1 MNFQYIK
8 NLINDIKELA
18 SSQMIIVILLFAQ
31 VSIVT
36 KGLGTIKYGQAA
48 LILALAA
55 IIFRSLHAKN
65 SDVTLLMIQ
74 KYGEKMYT
82 RSLFFDL
89 LIGIICYI
97 LCLII
102 FGSQINTFFGNYSMS
117 FALNFFLLARI
128 SQTFSESSKAILTY
142 NGNFKKFALVDTI
155 SNLLRFLVIVFL
167 FNSNASIDNYLIG
180 QATFSVTYGIF
191 SLFIC
196 REYLIISEISLKNLA
211 EYFTKFKSDFVKQRY
226 DQFVGIVPQH
236 FDLVILGYF
245 TDFSTVG
252 IFRIA
257 KRLIEPINYVVSVL
271 TPYVQ
276 NKLSRENQ
284 NIRFNKLLMNILL
297 PTSTVLLAFYIY
309 FGNELINL
317 ISGPSFENAYQP
329 LLILLIGYIVYLNT
343 FWVRQLLLFENLI
356 HYHAN
361 SRIVLLIVFL
371 ISALFLSP
379 PYGANGL
386 ALALSLGMISQKVY
400 EFYSYNRLSNQK

>member
-36 KGLGTIKYGQAA
+36 KGLGTIKYGQAV
-48 LILALAA
+48 LVLALVA
-55 IIFRSLHAKN
+55 IIFRSLHARN

-89 LIGIICYI
+89 LIGIICYF

-102 FGSQINTFFGNYSMS
+102 FESQINTFFGNYSMS

-297 PTSTVLLAFYIY
+297 PISTVLLAFYIY

-343 FWVRQLLLFENLI
+343 FWIRQLLLFKNLI

-371 ISALFLSP
+371 ISAFFLSP
-379 PYGANGL
+379 AYGANGL
-386 ALALSLGMISQKVY
+386 AIALSLGMISQKVY
-400 EFYSYNRLSNQK
+400 EFYSYKRLSNQK

>member
-8 NLINDIKELA
+8 NLISEIKELA
-18 SSQMIIVILLFAQ
+18 SSQMFIVILLFAQ

-36 KGLGTIKYGQAA
+36 KGLGTIKYGQAV
-48 LILALAA
+48 LVLALVA
-55 IIFRSLHAKN
+55 IIFRSLHARN

-89 LIGIICYI
+89 IIGVICYS

-102 FGSQINTFFGNYSMS
+102 FGSQVNTFFGNYSMS

-128 SQTFSESSKAILTY
+128 TQTFSESSKAILTY
-142 NGNFKKFALVDTI
+142 NGNFKKFALVETI
-155 SNLLRFLVIVFL
+155 SNLFRFLVIVFL

-180 QATFSVTYGIF
+180 HATFSVTYGVF
-191 SLFIC
+191 SLIIC
-196 REYLIISEISLKNLA
+196 REYLIISEISLKNLS

-226 DQFVGIVPQH
+226 DQLVGIVPQH

-257 KRLIEPINYVVSVL
+257 KRLIEPINYIVSVL

-276 NKLSRENQ
+276 NKLSREDQ

-297 PTSTVLLAFYIY
+297 PISSVLLVFYIY
-309 FGNELINL
+309 FGNRLINL
-317 ISGPSFENAYQP
+317 ISGPSFENAYNP

-343 FWVRQLLLFENLI
+343 FWVRQLLLFKNLI
-356 HYHAN
+356 HYHAF
-361 SRIVLLIVFL
+361 SRIVSLIVFL
-371 ISALFLSP
+371 ISAFFLSP
-379 PYGANGL
+379 AYGANGL

-400 EFYSYNRLSNQK
+400 EFYSYRRFSNQK

>member
-8 NLINDIKELA
+8 NLISEIKELA
-18 SSQMIIVILLFAQ
+18 SSQMLIVILLFVQ

-36 KGLGTIKYGQAA
+36 KGLGTIKYGQAV
-48 LILALAA
+48 LVLALVA
-55 IIFRSLHAKN
+55 IIFRSLHARN

-89 LIGIICYI
+89 IIGVICYS

-102 FGSQINTFFGNYSMS
+102 FGSQVNTFFGNYSMS
-117 FALNFFLLARI
+117 YALNFFLLARI
-128 SQTFSESSKAILTY
+128 TQTFSESSKAILTY
-142 NGNFKKFALVDTI
+142 NGNFKKFALVETI
-155 SNLLRFLVIVFL
+155 SNLFRFLVIVFL

-180 QATFSVTYGIF
+180 HATFSVTYGIF
-191 SLFIC
+191 SLIIC
-196 REYLIISEISLKNLA
+196 REYLLISEISLKNLLD
-211 EYFTKFKSDFVKQRY
+211 YFTKFKSDFVKQRY
-226 DQFVGIVPQH
+226 DQLVGIIPQH

-257 KRLIEPINYVVSVL
+257 KRLIEPINYIVSVL

-276 NKLSRENQ
+276 NKLSREDQ

-297 PTSTVLLAFYIY
+297 PISSVLLAFYIY
-309 FGNELINL
+309 FGNGLINL
-317 ISGPSFENAYQP
+317 ISGPSFENAYHP

-343 FWVRQLLLFENLI
+343 FWVRQLLLFKNLI
-356 HYHAN
+356 HYHAF
-361 SRIVLLIVFL
+361 SRIVSLIVFL
-371 ISALFLSP
+371 ISAFFLSP
-379 PYGANGL
+379 AYGANGL

-400 EFYSYNRLSNQK
+400 EFYSYRRFSNQK

>member
-8 NLINDIKELA
+8 NLISEIKELA

-36 KGLGTIKYGQAA
+36 KGLGTIKYGQAV
-48 LILALAA
+48 LVLALVA
-55 IIFRSLHAKN
+55 IIFRSLHARN

-89 LIGIICYI
+89 IIGVICYS

-102 FGSQINTFFGNYSMS
+102 FGSQVNTFFGNYSMS
-117 FALNFFLLARI
+117 YELNFFLLARI
-128 SQTFSESSKAILTY
+128 TQTFSESSKAILTY
-142 NGNFKKFALVDTI
+142 NGNFKKFALVETI
-155 SNLLRFLVIVFL
+155 SNLFRFLVIVFL

-180 QATFSVTYGIF
+180 HATFSVTYGVF
-191 SLFIC
+191 SLIIC
-196 REYLIISEISLKNLA
+196 REYLIISEISLKNLS

-226 DQFVGIVPQH
+226 DQLVGIVPQH

-257 KRLIEPINYVVSVL
+257 KRLIEPINYIVSVL

-276 NKLSRENQ
+276 NKLSREDQ

-297 PTSTVLLAFYIY
+297 PISSVLLVFYIY
-309 FGNELINL
+309 FGNRLINL
-317 ISGPSFENAYQP
+317 ISGPSFENAYNP

-343 FWVRQLLLFENLI
+343 FWVRQLLLFKNLI
-356 HYHAN
+356 HYHAF
-361 SRIVLLIVFL
+361 SRIVSLIVFL
-371 ISALFLSP
+371 ISAFFLSP
-379 PYGANGL
+379 AYGANGL

-400 EFYSYNRLSNQK
+400 EFYSYRRFSNQK

>member
-8 NLINDIKELA
+8 NLISEIKELA
-18 SSQMIIVILLFAQ
+18 SSQMFIVILLFAQ

-36 KGLGTIKYGQAA
+36 KGLGTIKYGQAV
-48 LILALAA
+48 LVLALVA
-55 IIFRSLHAKN
+55 IIFRSLHARN

-89 LIGIICYI
+89 IIGVICYS

-102 FGSQINTFFGNYSMS
+102 FGSQVNTFFGNYSMS
-117 FALNFFLLARI
+117 YALNFFLLARI

-180 QATFSVTYGIF
+180 HATFSVTYGVF
-191 SLFIC
+191 SLIIC
-196 REYLIISEISLKNLA
+196 REYLLISEISLKNLLD
-211 EYFTKFKSDFVKQRY
+211 YFTKFKSDFVKQRY
-226 DQFVGIVPQH
+226 DQLVGIVPQH

-257 KRLIEPINYVVSVL
+257 KRLIEPINYIVSVL

-276 NKLSRENQ
+276 NKLSREDQ

-297 PTSTVLLAFYIY
+297 PISSVLLAFYIY
-309 FGNELINL
+309 FGNGLINL
-317 ISGPSFENAYQP
+317 ISGPSFENAYHP

-343 FWVRQLLLFENLI
+343 FWVRQLLLFKNLI
-356 HYHAN
+356 HYHAF
-361 SRIVLLIVFL
+361 SRIVSLIVFL
-371 ISALFLSP
+371 ISAFFLSP
-379 PYGANGL
+379 AYGANGL

-400 EFYSYNRLSNQK
+400 EFYSYRRFSNQK

>member
-8 NLINDIKELA
+8 NLISEIKELA
-18 SSQMIIVILLFAQ
+18 SSQMLIVILLFVQ

-36 KGLGTIKYGQAA
+36 KGLGTIKYGQAV
-48 LILALAA
+48 LVLALVA
-55 IIFRSLHAKN
+55 IIFRSLHARN

-89 LIGIICYI
+89 IIGVICYS

-102 FGSQINTFFGNYSMS
+102 FGSQVNTFFGNYSMS

-128 SQTFSESSKAILTY
+128 TQTFSESSKAILTY
-142 NGNFKKFALVDTI
+142 NGNFKKFALVETI
-155 SNLLRFLVIVFL
+155 SNLFRFLVIVFL

-180 QATFSVTYGIF
+180 HATFSVTYGIF
-191 SLFIC
+191 SLIIC
-196 REYLIISEISLKNLA
+196 REYLLISEISLKNLLD
-211 EYFTKFKSDFVKQRY
+211 YFTKFKSDFVKQRY
-226 DQFVGIVPQH
+226 DQLVGIIPQH

-257 KRLIEPINYVVSVL
+257 KRLIEPINYIVSVL

-276 NKLSRENQ
+276 NKLSREDQ

-297 PTSTVLLAFYIY
+297 PISSVLLAFYIY
-309 FGNELINL
+309 FGNGLINL
-317 ISGPSFENAYQP
+317 ISGPSFENAYHP

-343 FWVRQLLLFENLI
+343 FWVRQLLLFKNLI
-356 HYHAN
+356 HYHAF
-361 SRIVLLIVFL
+361 SRIVSLIVFL
-371 ISALFLSP
+371 ISAFFLSP
-379 PYGANGL
+379 AYGANGL

-400 EFYSYNRLSNQK
+400 EFYSYRRFSNQK

>member
-8 NLINDIKELA
+8 NLISEIKELA

-36 KGLGTIKYGQAA
+36 KGLGTIKYGQAV
-48 LILALAA
+48 LVLALVA
-55 IIFRSLHAKN
+55 IIFRSLHARN

-89 LIGIICYI
+89 IIGVICYS

-102 FGSQINTFFGNYSMS
+102 FGSQVNTFFGNYSMS

-128 SQTFSESSKAILTY
+128 TQTFSESSKAILTY
-142 NGNFKKFALVDTI
+142 NGNFKKFALVETI
-155 SNLLRFLVIVFL
+155 SNLFRFLVIVFL

-180 QATFSVTYGIF
+180 HATFSVTYGVF
-191 SLFIC
+191 SLIIC
-196 REYLIISEISLKNLA
+196 REYLIISEISLKNLS

-226 DQFVGIVPQH
+226 DQLVGIVPQH

-257 KRLIEPINYVVSVL
+257 KRLIEPINYIVSVL

-276 NKLSRENQ
+276 NKLSREDQ

-297 PTSTVLLAFYIY
+297 PISSVLLVFYIY
-309 FGNELINL
+309 FGNRLINL
-317 ISGPSFENAYQP
+317 ISGPSFENAYNP

-343 FWVRQLLLFENLI
+343 FWVRQLLLFKNLI
-356 HYHAN
+356 HYHAF
-361 SRIVLLIVFL
+361 SRIVSLIVFL
-371 ISALFLSP
+371 ISAFFLSP
-379 PYGANGL
+379 AYGANGL

-400 EFYSYNRLSNQK
+400 EFYSYRRFSNQK

>member
-8 NLINDIKELA
+8 NLISEIKELA
-18 SSQMIIVILLFAQ
+18 SSQMFIVILLFAQ

-36 KGLGTIKYGQAA
+36 KGLGTIKYGQAV
-48 LILALAA
+48 LVLALVA
-55 IIFRSLHAKN
+55 IIFRSLHARN

-89 LIGIICYI
+89 IIGVICYS

-102 FGSQINTFFGNYSMS
+102 FGSQVNTFFGNYSMS
-117 FALNFFLLARI
+117 YALNFFLLARI

-180 QATFSVTYGIF
+180 HATFSVTYGVF
-191 SLFIC
+191 SLIIC
-196 REYLIISEISLKNLA
+196 REYLIISEISLKNLS

-226 DQFVGIVPQH
+226 DQLVGIVPQH

-257 KRLIEPINYVVSVL
+257 KRLIEPINYIVSVL

-276 NKLSRENQ
+276 NKLSREDQ

-297 PTSTVLLAFYIY
+297 PISSVLLAFYIY
-309 FGNELINL
+309 FGNGLINL
-317 ISGPSFENAYQP
+317 ISGPSFENAYHP

-343 FWVRQLLLFENLI
+343 FWVRQLLLFKNLI
-356 HYHAN
+356 HYHAF
-361 SRIVLLIVFL
+361 SRIVSLIVFL
-371 ISALFLSP
+371 ISAFFLSP
-379 PYGANGL
+379 AYGANGL

-400 EFYSYNRLSNQK
+400 EFYSYRRFSNQK

>member
-8 NLINDIKELA
+8 NLISEIKELA
-18 SSQMIIVILLFAQ
+18 SSQMFIVILLFVQ

-36 KGLGTIKYGQAA
+36 KGLGTIKYGQAV
-48 LILALAA
+48 LVLALVA
-55 IIFRSLHAKN
+55 IIFRSLHARN

-89 LIGIICYI
+89 IIGVICYS

-102 FGSQINTFFGNYSMS
+102 FGSQVNTFFGNYSMS
-117 FALNFFLLARI
+117 YALNFFLLARI
-128 SQTFSESSKAILTY
+128 TQTFSESSKAILTY
-142 NGNFKKFALVDTI
+142 NGNFKKFALVETI
-155 SNLLRFLVIVFL
+155 SNLFRFLVIVFL

-180 QATFSVTYGIF
+180 HATFSVTYGVF
-191 SLFIC
+191 SLIIC
-196 REYLIISEISLKNLA
+196 REYLIISEISLKNLS

-226 DQFVGIVPQH
+226 DQLVGIVPQH

-257 KRLIEPINYVVSVL
+257 KRLIEPINYIVSVL

-276 NKLSRENQ
+276 NKLSREDQ

-297 PTSTVLLAFYIY
+297 PISSVLLVFYIY
-309 FGNELINL
+309 FGNRLINL
-317 ISGPSFENAYQP
+317 ISGPSFENAYNP

-343 FWVRQLLLFENLI
+343 FWVRQLLLFKNLI
-356 HYHAN
+356 HYHAF
-361 SRIVLLIVFL
+361 SRIVSLIVFL
-371 ISALFLSP
+371 ISAFFLSP
-379 PYGANGL
+379 AYGANGL

-400 EFYSYNRLSNQK
+400 EFYSYRRFSNQK

>member
-36 KGLGTIKYGQAA
+36 KGLGTIKYGQAV
-48 LILALAA
+48 LVLALVA
-55 IIFRSLHAKN
+55 IIFRSLHARN

-89 LIGIICYI
+89 LIGIICYF

-180 QATFSVTYGIF
+180 QATFSITYGIF

-196 REYLIISEISLKNLA
+196 REYLIISEISLNKIA

-257 KRLIEPINYVVSVL
+257 KRLIEPIN
-271 TPYVQ
+271 
-276 NKLSRENQ
+276 
-284 NIRFNKLLMNILL
+284 
-297 PTSTVLLAFYIY
+297 IY

-343 FWVRQLLLFENLI
+343 FWIRQLLLFKNLI

-371 ISALFLSP
+371 ISAFFLSP
-379 PYGANGL
+379 TYGANGL

-400 EFYSYNRLSNQK
+400 EFYSYKRLSNQK

>member
-8 NLINDIKELA
+8 NLISEIKELA
-18 SSQMIIVILLFAQ
+18 SSQMFIVILLFAQ

-36 KGLGTIKYGQAA
+36 KGLGTIKYGQAV
-48 LILALAA
+48 LVLALVA
-55 IIFRSLHAKN
+55 IIFRSLHARN

-89 LIGIICYI
+89 IIGVICYS

-102 FGSQINTFFGNYSMS
+102 FGSQVNTFFGNYSMS
-117 FALNFFLLARI
+117 YALNFFLLARI
-128 SQTFSESSKAILTY
+128 TQTFSESSKAILTY
-142 NGNFKKFALVDTI
+142 NGNFKKFALVETI
-155 SNLLRFLVIVFL
+155 SNLFRFLVIVFL

-180 QATFSVTYGIF
+180 HATFSVTYGVF
-191 SLFIC
+191 SLIIC
-196 REYLIISEISLKNLA
+196 REYLIISEISLKNLS

-226 DQFVGIVPQH
+226 DQLVGIVPQH

-257 KRLIEPINYVVSVL
+257 KRLIEPINYIVSVL

-276 NKLSRENQ
+276 NKLSREDQ

-297 PTSTVLLAFYIY
+297 PISSVLLAFYIY
-309 FGNELINL
+309 FGNGLINL
-317 ISGPSFENAYQP
+317 ISGPSFENAYHP

-343 FWVRQLLLFENLI
+343 FWVRQLLLFKNLI
-356 HYHAN
+356 HYHAF
-361 SRIVLLIVFL
+361 SRIVSLIVFL
-371 ISALFLSP
+371 ISAFFLSP
-379 PYGANGL
+379 AYGANGL

-400 EFYSYNRLSNQK
+400 EFYSYRRFSNQI

>member
-8 NLINDIKELA
+8 NLISEIKELA
-18 SSQMIIVILLFAQ
+18 SSQMLIVILLFVQ

-36 KGLGTIKYGQAA
+36 KGLGTIKYGQAV
-48 LILALAA
+48 LVLALVA
-55 IIFRSLHAKN
+55 IIFRSLHARN

-89 LIGIICYI
+89 IIGVICYS

-102 FGSQINTFFGNYSMS
+102 FGSQVNTFFGNYSMS

-128 SQTFSESSKAILTY
+128 TQTFSESSKAILTY

-180 QATFSVTYGIF
+180 QATFSITYGIF

-196 REYLIISEISLKNLA
+196 REYLIISEISLNNLA

-236 FDLVILGYF
+236 FDLVILGYY

-257 KRLIEPINYVVSVL
+257 KRLIEPINYIVSVL

-276 NKLSRENQ
+276 NKLSREDQ

-297 PTSTVLLAFYIY
+297 PISSVLLAFYIY
-309 FGNELINL
+309 FGDGLINL
-317 ISGPSFENAYQP
+317 ISGPSFENAYHP

-343 FWVRQLLLFENLI
+343 FWVRQLLLFKNLI
-356 HYHAN
+356 HYHAF
-361 SRIVLLIVFL
+361 SRIVSLIVFL
-371 ISALFLSP
+371 ISAFFLSP
-379 PYGANGL
+379 AYGANGL

-400 EFYSYNRLSNQK
+400 EFYSYRRFSNQK

>member
-8 NLINDIKELA
+8 NLISEIKELA
-18 SSQMIIVILLFAQ
+18 SSQMFIVILLFAQ

-36 KGLGTIKYGQAA
+36 KGLGTIKYGQAV
-48 LILALAA
+48 LVLALVA
-55 IIFRSLHAKN
+55 IIFRSLHARN

-89 LIGIICYI
+89 IIGVICYS

-102 FGSQINTFFGNYSMS
+102 FGSQVNTFFGNYSMS
-117 FALNFFLLARI
+117 YALNFFLLARI
-128 SQTFSESSKAILTY
+128 TQTFSESSKAILTY
-142 NGNFKKFALVDTI
+142 NGNFKKFALVETI
-155 SNLLRFLVIVFL
+155 SNLFRFLVIVFL
-167 FNSNASIDNYLIG
+167 FNSNASIDSYLIG
-180 QATFSVTYGIF
+180 QATFSLTYGIF
-191 SLFIC
+191 SLFSC

-257 KRLIEPINYVVSVL
+257 KRLIEPINYIVSVL

-297 PTSTVLLAFYIY
+297 PISTVLLVFYFY
-309 FGNELINL
+309 FGNELIYL

-329 LLILLIGYIVYLNT
+329 LLILLIGYIVFLNT
-343 FWVRQLLLFENLI
+343 FWVRQLLLFKNLI
-356 HYHAN
+356 HYHAF
-361 SRIVLLIVFL
+361 SRIVSLIVFL
-371 ISALFLSP
+371 ISAFFLSP
-379 PYGANGL
+379 AYGANGL

-400 EFYSYNRLSNQK
+400 EFYSYRRFSNQK

>member
-8 NLINDIKELA
+8 NLISEIKELA
-18 SSQMIIVILLFAQ
+18 SSQMFIVILLFAQ

-36 KGLGTIKYGQAA
+36 KGLGTIKYGQAV
-48 LILALAA
+48 LVLALVA
-55 IIFRSLHAKN
+55 IIFRSLHARN

-89 LIGIICYI
+89 IIGVICYS

-102 FGSQINTFFGNYSMS
+102 FGSQVNTFFGNYSMS
-117 FALNFFLLARI
+117 YALNFFLLARI
-128 SQTFSESSKAILTY
+128 TQTFSESSKAILTY
-142 NGNFKKFALVDTI
+142 NGNFKKFALVETI
-155 SNLLRFLVIVFL
+155 SNLFRFLVIVFL

-180 QATFSVTYGIF
+180 HATFSVTYGVF
-191 SLFIC
+191 SLIIC
-196 REYLIISEISLKNLA
+196 REYLIISEISLKNLS

-226 DQFVGIVPQH
+226 DQLVGIVPQH

-257 KRLIEPINYVVSVL
+257 KRLIEPINYIVSVL

-276 NKLSRENQ
+276 NKLSREDQ

-297 PTSTVLLAFYIY
+297 PISSVLLVFYIY
-309 FGNELINL
+309 FGNRLINL
-317 ISGPSFENAYQP
+317 ISGPSFENAYNP

-343 FWVRQLLLFENLI
+343 FWVRQLLLFKNLI
-356 HYHAN
+356 HYHAF
-361 SRIVLLIVFL
+361 SRIVSLIVFL
-371 ISALFLSP
+371 ISAFFLSP
-379 PYGANGL
+379 AYGANGL

-400 EFYSYNRLSNQK
+400 EFYSYRRFSNQK

>member
-8 NLINDIKELA
+8 NLISEIKELA

-36 KGLGTIKYGQAA
+36 KGLGTIKYGQAV
-48 LILALAA
+48 LVLALVA
-55 IIFRSLHAKN
+55 IIFRSLHARN

-89 LIGIICYI
+89 IIGVICYS

-102 FGSQINTFFGNYSMS
+102 FGSQVNTFFGNYSMS
-117 FALNFFLLARI
+117 YALNFFLLARI
-128 SQTFSESSKAILTY
+128 TQTFSESSKAILTY
-142 NGNFKKFALVDTI
+142 NGNFKKFALVETI
-155 SNLLRFLVIVFL
+155 SNLFRFLVIVFL
-167 FNSNASIDNYLIG
+167 FNSKASIDNYLIG
-180 QATFSVTYGIF
+180 HATFSVTYGVF
-191 SLFIC
+191 SLIIC
-196 REYLIISEISLKNLA
+196 REYLLISEISLKNLSD
-211 EYFTKFKSDFVKQRY
+211 YFTKFKSDFVKQRY
-226 DQFVGIVPQH
+226 DQLVGIVPQH

-257 KRLIEPINYVVSVL
+257 KRLIEPINYIVSVL

-276 NKLSRENQ
+276 NKLSREDQ

-297 PTSTVLLAFYIY
+297 PISSVLLVFYIY
-309 FGNELINL
+309 FGNRLINL
-317 ISGPSFENAYQP
+317 ISGPSFENAYNP

-343 FWVRQLLLFENLI
+343 FWVRQLLLFKNLI
-356 HYHAN
+356 HYHAF
-361 SRIVLLIVFL
+361 SRIVSLIVFL
-371 ISALFLSP
+371 ISAFFLSP
-379 PYGANGL
+379 AYGANGL

-400 EFYSYNRLSNQK
+400 EFYSYRRFSNQK

>member
-31 VSIVT
+31 VSFVT
-36 KGLGTIKYGQAA
+36 KGLGTIKYGQAVFV
-48 LILALAA
+48 LALVA
-55 IIFRSLHAKN
+55 IIFRSLHARN

-89 LIGIICYI
+89 LIGIICYC

-167 FNSNASIDNYLIG
+167 FNSNASIDNYLFG

-211 EYFTKFKSDFVKQRY
+211 EYFTKFKSDFLKQRY

-276 NKLSRENQ
+276 NKLSKENQ

-297 PTSTVLLAFYIY
+297 PISTVLLAFYIY

-343 FWVRQLLLFENLI
+343 FWIRQLLLFKNLI

-371 ISALFLSP
+371 ISAFFLSP
-379 PYGANGL
+379 AYGANGL
-386 ALALSLGMISQKVY
+386 AIALSLGMISQKVY
-400 EFYSYNRLSNQK
+400 EFYSYKRLSNQK

>member
-36 KGLGTIKYGQAA
+36 KGLGTIKYGQAV
-48 LILALAA
+48 LVLALVA
-55 IIFRSLHAKN
+55 IIFRSLHARN

-89 LIGIICYI
+89 LIGIICYF

-196 REYLIISEISLKNLA
+196 REYLIISEISLKNFA
-211 EYFTKFKSDFVKQRY
+211 EYFTNFKSDFVKQRY

-276 NKLSRENQ
+276 NKLSKENQ
-284 NIRFNKLLMNILL
+284 NIRFDKLLMNILL
-297 PTSTVLLAFYIY
+297 PISTVLLAFYIY

-343 FWVRQLLLFENLI
+343 FWVRQLLLFKNLI

-371 ISALFLSP
+371 ISAFFLSP
-379 PYGANGL
+379 TYGANGL

-400 EFYSYNRLSNQK
+400 EFYSFKRLSNQK

>member
-8 NLINDIKELA
+8 NLISEIKELA

-36 KGLGTIKYGQAA
+36 KGLGTIKYGQAV
-48 LILALAA
+48 LVLALVA
-55 IIFRSLHAKN
+55 IIFRSLHARN

-89 LIGIICYI
+89 IIGVICYS

-102 FGSQINTFFGNYSMS
+102 FGSQVNTFFGNYSMS
-117 FALNFFLLARI
+117 YALNFFLLARI
-128 SQTFSESSKAILTY
+128 TQTFSESSKAILTY
-142 NGNFKKFALVDTI
+142 NGNFKKFALVETI
-155 SNLLRFLVIVFL
+155 SNLFRFLVIVFL

-180 QATFSVTYGIF
+180 HATFSVTYGVF
-191 SLFIC
+191 SLIIC
-196 REYLIISEISLKNLA
+196 REYLIISEISLKNLS

-226 DQFVGIVPQH
+226 DQLVGIVPQH

-257 KRLIEPINYVVSVL
+257 KRLIEPINYIVSVL

-276 NKLSRENQ
+276 NKLSREDQ

-297 PTSTVLLAFYIY
+297 PISSVLLVFYIY
-309 FGNELINL
+309 FGNRLINL
-317 ISGPSFENAYQP
+317 ISGPSFENAYNP

-343 FWVRQLLLFENLI
+343 FWVRQLLLFKNLI
-356 HYHAN
+356 HYHAF
-361 SRIVLLIVFL
+361 SRIVSLIVFL
-371 ISALFLSP
+371 ISAFFLSP
-379 PYGANGL
+379 AYGANGL

-400 EFYSYNRLSNQK
+400 EFYSYRRFSNQK

>member
-8 NLINDIKELA
+8 NLISEIKELA
-18 SSQMIIVILLFAQ
+18 SSQMFIVILLFVQ

-36 KGLGTIKYGQAA
+36 KGLGTIKYGQAV
-48 LILALAA
+48 LVLALVA
-55 IIFRSLHAKN
+55 IIFRSLHARN

-89 LIGIICYI
+89 IIGVICYS

-102 FGSQINTFFGNYSMS
+102 FGSQVNTFFGNYSMS
-117 FALNFFLLARI
+117 YALNFFLLARI

-167 FNSNASIDNYLIG
+167 FNSNASIDSYLIG
-180 QATFSVTYGIF
+180 QATFSLTYGIF

-226 DQFVGIVPQH
+226 DQLVGIVPQH

-297 PTSTVLLAFYIY
+297 PISTVLFVFYFY

-343 FWVRQLLLFENLI
+343 FWVRQLLLFNNLI

-371 ISALFLSP
+371 ISAFFLSP
-379 PYGANGL
+379 AYGANGL

-400 EFYSYNRLSNQK
+400 EFYFYKRLSNQK

>member
-8 NLINDIKELA
+8 NLISEIKELA
-18 SSQMIIVILLFAQ
+18 SSQMFIVILLFVQ

-36 KGLGTIKYGQAA
+36 KGLGTIKYGQAV
-48 LILALAA
+48 LVLALVA
-55 IIFRSLHAKN
+55 IIFRSLHARN

-89 LIGIICYI
+89 IIGVICYS

-102 FGSQINTFFGNYSMS
+102 FGSQVNTFFGNYSMS

-128 SQTFSESSKAILTY
+128 TQTFSESSKAILTY
-142 NGNFKKFALVDTI
+142 NGNFKKFALVETI
-155 SNLLRFLVIVFL
+155 SNLFRFLVIVFL

-180 QATFSVTYGIF
+180 HATFSVTYGIF
-191 SLFIC
+191 SLIIC
-196 REYLIISEISLKNLA
+196 REYLLISEISLKNLSD
-211 EYFTKFKSDFVKQRY
+211 YFTKFKSDFVKQRY
-226 DQFVGIVPQH
+226 DQLVGIIPQH

-257 KRLIEPINYVVSVL
+257 KRLIEPINYIVSVL

-276 NKLSRENQ
+276 NKLSREDQ

-297 PTSTVLLAFYIY
+297 PISSVLLAFYIY
-309 FGNELINL
+309 FGNGLINL
-317 ISGPSFENAYQP
+317 ISGPSFENAYHP

-343 FWVRQLLLFENLI
+343 FWVRQLLLFKNLI
-356 HYHAN
+356 HYHAF
-361 SRIVLLIVFL
+361 SRIVSLIVFL
-371 ISALFLSP
+371 ISAFFLSP
-379 PYGANGL
+379 AYGANGL

-400 EFYSYNRLSNQK
+400 EFYSYRRFSNQK

>member
-8 NLINDIKELA
+8 NLISEIKELA
-18 SSQMIIVILLFAQ
+18 SSQMFIVILLFAQ

-36 KGLGTIKYGQAA
+36 KGLGTIKYGQAV
-48 LILALAA
+48 LVLALVA
-55 IIFRSLHAKN
+55 IIFRSLHARN

-89 LIGIICYI
+89 IIGVICYS

-102 FGSQINTFFGNYSMS
+102 FGSQVNTFFGNYSMS
-117 FALNFFLLARI
+117 YALNFFLLARI
-128 SQTFSESSKAILTY
+128 TQTFSESSKAILTY
-142 NGNFKKFALVDTI
+142 NGNFKKFALVETI
-155 SNLLRFLVIVFL
+155 SNLFRFLVIVFL

-180 QATFSVTYGIF
+180 HATFSVTYGIF
-191 SLFIC
+191 SLIIC
-196 REYLIISEISLKNLA
+196 REYLLISEISLKNLLD
-211 EYFTKFKSDFVKQRY
+211 YFTKFKSDFVKQRY
-226 DQFVGIVPQH
+226 DQLVGIIPQH

-257 KRLIEPINYVVSVL
+257 KRLIEPINYIVSVL

-276 NKLSRENQ
+276 NKLSREDQ

-297 PTSTVLLAFYIY
+297 PISSVLLAFYIY
-309 FGNELINL
+309 FGNGLINL
-317 ISGPSFENAYQP
+317 ISGPSFENAYHP

-343 FWVRQLLLFENLI
+343 FWVRQLLLFKNLI
-356 HYHAN
+356 HYHAF
-361 SRIVLLIVFL
+361 SRIVSLIVFL
-371 ISALFLSP
+371 ISAFFLSP
-379 PYGANGL
+379 AYGANGL

-400 EFYSYNRLSNQK
+400 EFYSYRRFSNQK

>member
-8 NLINDIKELA
+8 NLISEIKELA
-18 SSQMIIVILLFAQ
+18 SSQMFIVILLFVQ

-36 KGLGTIKYGQAA
+36 KGLGTIKYGQAV
-48 LILALAA
+48 LVLALVA
-55 IIFRSLHAKN
+55 IIFRSLHARN

-89 LIGIICYI
+89 IIGVICYS

-102 FGSQINTFFGNYSMS
+102 FGSQVNTFFGNYSMS

-128 SQTFSESSKAILTY
+128 TQTFSESSKAILTY
-142 NGNFKKFALVDTI
+142 NGNFKKFALVETI
-155 SNLLRFLVIVFL
+155 SNLFRFLVIVFL

-180 QATFSVTYGIF
+180 HATFSVTYGIF
-191 SLFIC
+191 SLIIC
-196 REYLIISEISLKNLA
+196 REYLLISEISLKNLLD
-211 EYFTKFKSDFVKQRY
+211 YFTKFKSDFVKQRY
-226 DQFVGIVPQH
+226 DQLVGIIPQH

-257 KRLIEPINYVVSVL
+257 KRLIEPINYIVSVL

-276 NKLSRENQ
+276 NKLSREDQ

-297 PTSTVLLAFYIY
+297 PISSVLLAFYIY
-309 FGNELINL
+309 FGNGLINL
-317 ISGPSFENAYQP
+317 ISGPSFENAYHP

-343 FWVRQLLLFENLI
+343 FWVRQLLLFKNLI
-356 HYHAN
+356 HYHAF
-361 SRIVLLIVFL
+361 SRIVSLIVFL
-371 ISALFLSP
+371 ISAFFLSP
-379 PYGANGL
+379 AYGANGL

-400 EFYSYNRLSNQK
+400 EFYSYRRFSNQK

>member
-36 KGLGTIKYGQAA
+36 KGLGTIKYGQAV
-48 LILALAA
+48 LVLALVA
-55 IIFRSLHAKN
+55 IIFRSLHARN

-89 LIGIICYI
+89 LIGIICYF

-245 TDFSTVG
+245 TD
-252 IFRIA
+252 
-257 KRLIEPINYVVSVL
+257 YVVSVL

-297 PTSTVLLAFYIY
+297 PISTVLLAFYIY

-317 ISGPSFENAYQP
+317 ISGPSFDNAYQP

-343 FWVRQLLLFENLI
+343 FWVRQLLLFKNLI

-371 ISALFLSP
+371 ISAFFLSP
-379 PYGANGL
+379 TYGANGL

-400 EFYSYNRLSNQK
+400 EFYSYKRLSNQK

>member
-36 KGLGTIKYGQAA
+36 KGLGTIKYGQAV
-48 LILALAA
+48 LVLALVA
-55 IIFRSLHAKN
+55 IIFRSLHARN

-89 LIGIICYI
+89 LIGIICYF

-284 NIRFNKLLMNILL
+284 NIRFNKLEELNDADFAQSLSKLGDVYINE
-297 PTSTVLLAFYIY
+297 AFSCSHRKQASVHKITKFIRSYC
-309 FGNELINL
+309 
-317 ISGPSFENAYQP
+317 GPLFVALEIMQICHAGRS
-329 LLILLIGYIVYLNT
+329 LNT
-343 FWVRQLLLFENLI
+343 EERAPTTVPSPTVTPGATKTSAAIQTRLPSVMGFGTSG
-356 HYHAN
+356 N
-361 SRIVLLIVFL
+361 SG
-371 ISALFLSP
+371 SS
-379 PYGANGL
+379 
-386 ALALSLGMISQKVY
+386 
-400 EFYSYNRLSNQK
+400 